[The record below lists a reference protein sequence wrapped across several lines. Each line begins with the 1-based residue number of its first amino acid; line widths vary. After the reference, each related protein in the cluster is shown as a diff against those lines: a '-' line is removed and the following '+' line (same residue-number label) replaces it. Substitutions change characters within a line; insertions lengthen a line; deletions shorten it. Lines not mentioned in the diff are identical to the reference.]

1 LRNATATGGNKV
13 MRQRVKRFWSWLG
26 KNHQSIQASAAILA
40 ALLAVATIAGVKWQM
55 DAAARLQKEQSARDI
70 YREYLN
76 ISISRPEFAQPDYCA
91 LAESPQFAAYE
102 SYVAYLL
109 YAGEQVLV
117 LGDGWSGVM
126 QGEMERH
133 AAYLCSPD
141 YQAADY
147 DPAVADVVSRVRA
160 DQCVKLARCN
170 IQEPLR

>member
-1 LRNATATGGNKV
+1 
-13 MRQRVKRFWSWLG
+13 MRQKIKRFWIWLG

-40 ALLAVATIAGVKWQM
+40 AVLAIATIAGVKWQM

-76 ISISRPEFAQPDYCA
+76 ISIARPEFAQPDYCA
-91 LAESPQFAAYE
+91 LSASSQFAAYE

-133 AAYLCSPD
+133 AEYLCSAD
-141 YQAADY
+141 YQPTDY
-147 DPAVADVVSRVRA
+147 DPAVAEVVGRVRA
-160 DQCVKLARCN
+160 KQCLKLTPCRV
-170 IQEPLR
+170 QQPTG

>member
-1 LRNATATGGNKV
+1 MMQKL
-13 MRQRVKRFWSWLG
+13 KRFWGWLG

-40 ALLAVATIAGVKWQM
+40 ALIAIVTIAGVKWQM

-76 ISISRPEFAQPDYCA
+76 VSISRPEFAQPDYCA
-91 LAESPQFAAYE
+91 VSASPQFAAYE

-117 LGDGWSGVM
+117 LGEGWADVM
-126 QGEMERH
+126 EGEMERH
-133 AAYLCSPD
+133 AGYLCSDD

-147 DPAVADVVSRVRA
+147 DLAVAEVVSRVRA
-160 DQCVKLARCN
+160 NQCAKLTPCGA
-170 IQEPLR
+170 Q

>member
-1 LRNATATGGNKV
+1 LRDAAATGNGKV
-13 MRQRVKRFWSWLG
+13 MAHKIQRFWTWLG

-55 DAAARLQKEQSARDI
+55 DAAAWLQKEQSARDI

-91 LAESPQFAAYE
+91 LSESPQFAAYE

-133 AAYLCSPD
+133 TAYLC
-141 YQAADY
+141 
-147 DPAVADVVSRVRA
+147 
-160 DQCVKLARCN
+160 
-170 IQEPLR
+170 

>member
-1 LRNATATGGNKV
+1 
-13 MRQRVKRFWSWLG
+13 MRQKVNRFWTCLG
-26 KNHQSIQASAAILA
+26 ENHQSVQASAAILA
-40 ALLAVATIAGVKWQM
+40 ALLAIATIAGVKWQM

-91 LAESPQFAAYE
+91 LSESPQFAAYE

-126 QGEMERH
+126 EGEMERH
-133 AAYLCSPD
+133 AGYLCSAD
-141 YQAADY
+141 YQPSDY
-147 DPAVADVVSRVRA
+147 DPAVADFVSSVRA
-160 DQCVKLARCN
+160 DQCVKLMPCSV
-170 IQEPLR
+170 QEPVE

>member
-1 LRNATATGGNKV
+1 MK
-13 MRQRVKRFWSWLG
+13 KFWLWLG

-40 ALLAVATIAGVKWQM
+40 AFLAIATIVGVKWQM

-91 LAESPQFAAYE
+91 LSESPQFAAYE

-133 AAYLCSPD
+133 AAYLCSTD
-141 YQAADY
+141 YQPTDY
-147 DPAVADVVSRVRA
+147 DPAVAAVVQRVRGE
-160 DQCVKLARCN
+160 QCVKLTPCSVKSP
-170 IQEPLR
+170 IG

>member
-1 LRNATATGGNKV
+1 
-13 MRQRVKRFWSWLG
+13 
-26 KNHQSIQASAAILA
+26 
-40 ALLAVATIAGVKWQM
+40 M

-91 LAESPQFAAYE
+91 LSESPQFAAYE

-117 LGDGWSGVM
+117 LGEGWPDVM

-133 AAYLCSPD
+133 AGYLCSAD

-147 DPAVADVVSRVRA
+147 DTDVVALVQRVRGG
-160 DQCVKLARCN
+160 QCEIIRPCN
-170 IQEPLR
+170 AE